1 MEAVRR
7 ADPNYVG
14 YKARCATDAVERFC
28 RMQRNGLPSTQIP
41 EALIDCAKGLSD
53 AEIDKFETWI
63 ICPNDV
69 KGCIDASVIGAENQR
84 THKQLLR
91 EHHERLNT
99 ARTVNQED
107 EKDEKVP
114 DPEPVELGHLSTV
127 VETQTEE

>member
-28 RMQRNGLPSTQIP
+28 RMQRNGLPPTQIP
-41 EALIDCAKGLSD
+41 EALIECAKGLND
-53 AEIDKFETWI
+53 AEMDKFETWI

-69 KGCIDASVIGAENQR
+69 KGCIDASVIGVENQR
-84 THKQLLR
+84 THEQLLR
-91 EHHERLNT
+91 EHHERLT
-99 ARTVNQED
+99 ARTLNQED

-127 VETQTEE
+127 VETQTE